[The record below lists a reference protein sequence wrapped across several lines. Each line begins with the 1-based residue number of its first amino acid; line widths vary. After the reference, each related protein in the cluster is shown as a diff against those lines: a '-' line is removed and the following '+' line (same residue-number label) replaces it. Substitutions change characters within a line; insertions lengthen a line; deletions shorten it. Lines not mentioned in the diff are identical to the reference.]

1 MKKTLFSILLI
12 VSSLIGSAQGSIHP
26 VLTGDYPDPSVLR
39 DGNDY
44 YMTHSTFQ
52 YKPGFLIW
60 HSTDLVHWEPFSRV
74 LPATTG
80 DVWAPDLT
88 KCDGKYYI
96 YYPANGTNYVMWADN
111 IGGPWSEPIDLHLQ
125 GIDPGH
131 VQGAD
136 GSRWLHTSGG
146 YVVRL
151 SDDGLRAVGE
161 QKHVYEGWKYPDSWQ
176 TECFCLESPKL
187 TYHNGWYYLTTA
199 EGGTA
204 GPATSHMVVTARSK
218 SPTGPWENSPYNPI
232 VHTQS
237 ADELWWSR
245 GHGTL
250 VEGPNQQWW
259 VFYHGYRKGYHTL
272 GRQTLM
278 EPIEWTAD
286 GWFKASSTASPLPPT
301 PHPDLSDPFTTKQL
315 GWQWTFW
322 KEYPTEALHWNR
334 HGLSINGKGSDIADG
349 RLMLTIPIDTS
360 YETTVDIRLPRQSIA
375 GLVLFYH
382 EQAYAGITCSRQQI
396 SLVRNHGDVETLP
409 NRWGNRLSLRIT
421 NRGNHVTFALSNNG
435 RRSWH
440 VLANDV
446 DVSSLHHNKYG
457 GFLSLRIGLLS
468 ASAGA
473 PTYSRFNYKSLED

>member
-1 MKKTLFSILLI
+1 MKKILFSILLV
-12 VSSLIGSAQGSIHP
+12 VSCLTGLAQESIHP

-88 KCDGKYYI
+88 KCNGKYYI
-96 YYPANGTNYVMWADN
+96 YYPANGTNYVMWAEN

-131 VQGAD
+131 VQGSD

-161 QKHVYEGWKYPDSWQ
+161 QKHVYEGWKYPESWQ

-187 TYHNGWYYLTTA
+187 TYHDGWYYLTSA
-199 EGGTA
+199 QGGTA
-204 GPATSHMVVTARSK
+204 GPATSHMVVTARSL

-232 VHTQS
+232 VHTAS
-237 ADELWWSR
+237 ADETWWSR

-250 VEGPNQQWW
+250 VEGPDGHWW

-286 GWFKASSTASPLPPT
+286 GWFKAAANVPTLSPT
-301 PHPDLSDPFTTKQL
+301 HQADLSDSFMSGKL

-322 KEYPTEALHWNR
+322 KEYPMDALHWSR
-334 HGLSINGKGSDIADG
+334 KGLGIDG
-349 RLMLTIPIDTS
+349 RGNKPGDGRVMLTIPTDTS
-360 YETTVDIRLPRQSIA
+360 YEATIDLTIPRHGSSGLLLFYNEKGFA
-375 GLVLFYH
+375 GLTLDRNTLTVYRN
-382 EQAYAGITCSRQQI
+382 AGDQ
-396 SLVRNHGDVETLP
+396 ETMP
-409 NRWGNRLSLRIT
+409 NRMGNRVSVRLT
-421 NRGNHVTFALSNNG
+421 NRCNRMTLSVSRDG
-435 RRSWH
+435 RRTWQVVAS
-440 VLANDV
+440 NI
-446 DVSSLHHNKYG
+446 DVSQLHHNRLG
-457 GFLSLRIGLLS
+457 SFLSLRLALLANGSGRTTLSHFTYRGL
-468 ASAGA
+468 
-473 PTYSRFNYKSLED
+473 

>member
-1 MKKTLFSILLI
+1 MKKTLFSILLV
-12 VSSLIGSAQGSIHP
+12 VSSLICSAQGLIHP

-88 KCDGKYYI
+88 KCNGKYYI
-96 YYPANGTNYVMWADN
+96 YYPANGTNYVMWSDN

-131 VQGAD
+131 VQGGD

-151 SDDGLRAVGE
+151 SDDGLHAVGE
-161 QKHVYEGWKYPDSWQ
+161 QKHVYDGWKYPDSWQ

-237 ADELWWSR
+237 GDELWWSR

-250 VEGPNQQWW
+250 VEGPDQQWW
-259 VFYHGYRKGYHTL
+259 LFYHGYRKGYHTL

-286 GWFKASSTASPLPPT
+286 GWFKTSTTASPLPPT
-301 PHPDLSDPFTTKQL
+301 PHPDLSDPFISKQL
-315 GWQWTFW
+315 GWQWSFW
-322 KEYPTEALHWNR
+322 KEHPVEALHWIR
-334 HGLSINGKGSDIADG
+334 HGLSIKGKSNDITDG
-349 RLMLTIPIDTS
+349 RLMLTIPMDTS
-360 YETTVDIRLPRQSIA
+360 YEATVDIRLSHQGTA
-375 GLVLFYH
+375 GLMLFYN
-382 EQAYAGITCSRQQI
+382 EQAYAGITSSRQQI
-396 SLVRNHGDVETLP
+396 SVVRNHGDVETLP
-409 NRWGNRLSLRIT
+409 NHWGIRLSLRIT
-421 NRGNHVTFALSNNG
+421 NRSNHVTFALSNNG
-435 RRSWH
+435 RKSWH

-446 DVSSLHHNKYG
+446 DVSSLHHNMYG

-468 ASAGA
+468 SGAGT
-473 PTYSRFNYKSLED
+473 PTFSRFDYKSLED